1 MAIDTRAT
9 QPTARLA
16 PAALPPALDP
26 ALPITPRF
34 GPRIDPETGLPPQ
47 RKYAAARRFAENKL
61 AVIGLAVIVLLY
73 ATAILSPLLMRY
85 DFDTML
91 PGMRDTPPSL
101 DHWLG
106 TDRQGRDVYSRL
118 LMGGRVS
125 LAAGFASVLIIMTVG
140 VALGAM
146 AGFFGGFVD
155 GLIMRFT
162 DILLSV
168 PLLLL
173 LITAASLFQPGLK
186 TTVIVIGLSSWPGAA
201 RLVRGQV
208 LGLKGQE
215 FVTAARAIGATPARI
230 LARHLLPNT
239 LAIIIVEA
247 TLWLSYTIILETS
260 LSYLGLGV
268 RIPTPSWGNMLQDG
282 QKELLAG
289 AWWLTLF
296 PGTAIFLT
304 VLAFNLMG
312 DGLRDAL
319 DPRHRKR

>member
-1 MAIDTRAT
+1 MAVESSAR
-9 QPTARLA
+9 QPRGLI
-16 PAALPPALDP
+16 PALDP
-26 ALPITPRF
+26 ARPTTPRL
-34 GPRIDPETGLPPQ
+34 GGRLDPESALRPRRTHE
-47 RKYAAARRFAENKL
+47 AARRFVENKL
-61 AVIGLAVIVLLY
+61 AVAGLVVIVLLY
-73 ATAILSPLLMRY
+73 AIAILSPLLVRY
-85 DFDTML
+85 DYDEML
-91 PGMRDTPPSL
+91 PGMRNTPPSL

-146 AGFFGGFVD
+146 AGFFGGLVD

-208 LGLKGQE
+208 LGLKGHE